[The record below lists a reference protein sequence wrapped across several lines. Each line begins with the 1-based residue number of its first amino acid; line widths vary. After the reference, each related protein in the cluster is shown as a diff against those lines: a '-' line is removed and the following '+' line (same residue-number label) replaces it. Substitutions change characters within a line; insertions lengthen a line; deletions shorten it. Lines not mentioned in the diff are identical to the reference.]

1 MLQSLFFTLNTFMAI
16 KIPTLEAL
24 TEKGIKDYT
33 FKDVSLDIVSTK
45 LGTTIFEPVIIGN
58 DIEASYDTQAIT
70 NSLFNLFNTRKG
82 ERYLFPEYGTDIH
95 RYLFSPLNDITA
107 RSVGVSIKRTFE
119 TFEPRVT
126 VEDVQVVIIEDQNSF
141 IVNISYLIIA
151 TKQTGFASMSL
162 KQRSP
167 VLITNNS

>member
-126 VEDVQVVIIEDQNSF
+126 VKDVQVVIIEDQNSF
-141 IVNISYLIIA
+141 IVNISYLIKA

>member
-1 MLQSLFFTLNTFMAI
+1 M
-16 KIPTLEAL
+16 
-24 TEKGIKDYT
+24 
-33 FKDVSLDIVSTK
+33 
-45 LGTTIFEPVIIGN
+45 
-58 DIEASYDTQAIT
+58 
-70 NSLFNLFNTRKG
+70 
-82 ERYLFPEYGTDIH
+82 FPEYGTDIH

-126 VEDVQVVIIEDQNSF
+126 VKDVQVVIIEDQNSF
-141 IVNISYLIIA
+141 IVNISYLFKA
-151 TKQTGFASMSL
+151 TKQTGFAAMSL

>member
-1 MLQSLFFTLNTFMAI
+1 MAI

-126 VEDVQVVIIEDQNSF
+126 VKDVQVVIIEDQNSF
-141 IVNISYLIIA
+141 IVNISYLIKA